1 MQNLKLNFASVLLC
15 GCIFASGACGIILEY
30 IQATIASM
38 ILGNSFEQWAVVIGL
53 MLFWMGL
60 ASLLQVHIKKKYLIY
75 MFIAVETGLALV
87 GGFSPTLTYYSYSM
101 TSHYI
106 LVLYFFVSF
115 IGIMI
120 GLEIP
125 IIIRINNDY
134 TKELKTNIG
143 NILSADYLGSLL
155 GALIFVYIILR
166 FFPITKAAFLT
177 ALINFMLAFVTYI
190 YFYSKKLIKS
200 KIPAVIMVLTIIL
213 ISYGYIK
220 SDQWDIKI
228 QQPLYDDPI
237 IHTQTTQYQHI
248 VLTHYKP
255 LNETRLFLNG
265 NLQLCSLDEARYH
278 EPLVH
283 PAMNLVPQR
292 KKVLILGGGDGC
304 ALREV
309 LKYKEV
315 EQVMLVDLD
324 PGMTQLAMEHPKLTK
339 INNNAFKD
347 ARVVNQNLD
356 GITPGD
362 VKEIFMEKEPF
373 TKNKQQESIKIAD
386 VKIMNV
392 DAYKFLEKIP
402 GFWDVIIVDMPDPSS
417 PELTKLYSKGF
428 YIKAKRHLSMN
439 GIMIVQATSPYFA
452 KESFLCIGRT
462 IESAGFS
469 ILPFHEN
476 VPSFGDWGWYIA
488 WQPGIEKSRILNK
501 IDKIKIPV
509 KTNFLTEDIFKAEL
523 KFGKNLLKSD
533 RNDINTIINPI
544 LLSIYAHESWQY

>member
-1 MQNLKLNFASVLLC
+1 MQNLKFNFASILLC

-30 IQATIASM
+30 IQASIASM

-53 MLFWMGL
+53 MLFWMGI
-60 ASLLQVHIKKKYLIY
+60 ASLLQVHIKKKHLIY

-134 TKELKTNIG
+134 TKELKTNVG

-155 GALIFVYIILR
+155 GALIYVYIILR

-190 YFYSKKLIKS
+190 YFYYKKLIKS
-200 KIPAVIMVLTIIL
+200 KTPALIMILVIIF
-213 ISYGYIK
+213 ISYGYVK
-220 SDQWDIKI
+220 SDEWNIKI

-255 LNETRLFLNG
+255 LNETRLFING
-265 NLQLCSLDEARYH
+265 NLQLCSLDEVRYH

-283 PAMNLVPQR
+283 PVMNLVPQR
-292 KKVLILGGGDGC
+292 KKILILGGGDGC

-309 LKYKEV
+309 LKYKDV

-324 PGMTQLAMEHPKLTK
+324 PGMTQLATEHPLLVK

-347 ARVVNQNLD
+347 ARVIKQNLD
-356 GITPGD
+356 GISAGD
-362 VKEIFMEKEPF
+362 IKEVYMEKEAF
-373 TKNKQQESIKIAD
+373 RKNKLQENVKIAD
-386 VKIMNV
+386 VRVMNV
-392 DAYKFLEKIP
+392 DADKFLEKIP

-417 PELTKLYSKGF
+417 PELTKLYSKAF
-428 YIKAKRHLSMN
+428 YIKARRHLSVN
-439 GIMIVQATSPYFA
+439 GIMVVQATSPYFA

-476 VPSFGDWGWYIA
+476 VPSFGDWGWYLA
-488 WQPGIEKSRILNK
+488 WQSDIKTNKLMEKINN
-501 IDKIKIPV
+501 IKFPV
-509 KTNFLTEDIFKAEL
+509 KTEFLTENIFKAEL
-523 KFGKNLLKSD
+523 SFGKNLLKTD

-544 LLSIYAHESWQY
+544 LLSIYTHESWLY

>member
-1 MQNLKLNFASVLLC
+1 MQNKKINFASILLC

-30 IQATIASM
+30 IQASIASM

-60 ASLLQVHIKKKYLIY
+60 ASLLQVHIKKKHLIY

-87 GGFSPTLTYYSYSM
+87 GGFSPTLTYYSYSL

-134 TKELKTNIG
+134 TKELKTNVG

-155 GALIFVYIILR
+155 GALIYVYLILR
-166 FFPITKAAFLT
+166 FLPITKAAFLT
-177 ALINFMLAFVTYI
+177 ALVNFMLAFATYL

-200 KIPAVIMVLTIIL
+200 KIPAVIMVMTIIF
-213 ISYGYIK
+213 IGYGYNK
-220 SDQWDIKI
+220 SDQWNIQI

-255 LNETRLFLNG
+255 FNETRLFING

-283 PAMNLVPQR
+283 PVMNLVPQ
-292 KKVLILGGGDGC
+292 KKRILILGGGDGC

-309 LKYKEV
+309 LKYKDV

-324 PGMTQLAMEHPKLTK
+324 PGMTRLAMEHPKLRE

-347 ARVVNQNLD
+347 ARVLLQSFD
-356 GITPGD
+356 GITSGD
-362 VKEIFMEKEPF
+362 VKEIYMEKEPF
-373 TKNKQQESIKIAD
+373 KKNRSGQTKKIAD
-386 VKIMNV
+386 VRIMNV
-392 DAYKFLEKIP
+392 DADKFLEKVP
-402 GFWDVIIVDMPDPSS
+402 GSWDVIIVDMPDPSS
-417 PELTKLYSKGF
+417 PELTKLYSKEF
-428 YIKAKRHLSMN
+428 YLKIKRHLSVN
-439 GIMIVQATSPYFA
+439 GIMVVQATSPYFA

-462 IESAGFS
+462 IHSAGFS

-488 WQPGIEKSRILNK
+488 WQPGIKKEKIMEK
-501 IDKIKIPV
+501 IDNIKISAE
-509 KTNFLTEDIFKAEL
+509 TNFLTSEIFRAEL
-523 KFGKNLLKSD
+523 EFGKNLLKSD
-533 RNDINTIINPI
+533 RRDINTIINPV
-544 LLSIYAHESWQY
+544 LLSIYTHECWQY

>member
-1 MQNLKLNFASVLLC
+1 MQRLKLNFASLLLC

-30 IQATIASM
+30 IQASIASM

-87 GGFSPTLTYYSYSM
+87 GGFSPTLTYYSYSL

-134 TKELKTNIG
+134 TKELKTNVG

-177 ALINFMLAFVTYI
+177 ALINFLLAFVTYV

-200 KIPAVIMVLTIIL
+200 KIPAVIMLLTIVF
-213 ISYGYIK
+213 ISYGYAK
-220 SDQWDIKI
+220 SDQWNIKI
-228 QQPLYDDPI
+228 QQPLYDDPV

-248 VLTHYKP
+248 VMTHYKP

-292 KKVLILGGGDGC
+292 KKILILGGGDGC

-309 LKYKEV
+309 LKYKDV
-315 EQVMLVDLD
+315 EQVLLVDLD
-324 PGMTQLAMEHPKLTK
+324 PKMTQLAMEHPQLIK
-339 INNNAFKD
+339 INNNAFMD
-347 ARVVNQNLD
+347 ARVIKQNLD
-356 GITPGD
+356 GIAPGD

-373 TKNKQQESIKIAD
+373 TKNKQKETVKVAD
-386 VKIMNV
+386 VNIMNV
-392 DAYKFLEKIP
+392 DADKFLEKIP

-417 PELTKLYSKGF
+417 PELTKLYSKVF
-428 YIKAKRHLSMN
+428 YTKAKRHLSMN
-439 GIMIVQATSPYFA
+439 GIMVVQATSPYFA

-488 WQPGIEKSRILNK
+488 WQPGIKKSQIFNK

-509 KTNFLTEDIFKAEL
+509 KTLFLTEEVFKAEL

-544 LLSIYAHESWQY
+544 LLSIYTHECWQY